1 MNTSAD
7 PLPSSLA
14 AATFVPFLI
23 ASIALAAAYGASFLL
38 SEHLRQSGLD
48 SSMAGAVIST
58 GILTMI
64 VSSLVAGWVAQR
76 IGLMSTI
83 VAAAAVMALSM
94 FAFSLAARDFRIAFI
109 GGLLLGMGW
118 STFYILAPLQII
130 HHLRPSAR
138 IKYLTLLS
146 GGQMVG
152 LGLASP
158 VGHFIASRFGSYA
171 IVYAGLACLCVVAAI
186 VFSIVRKQTERIPH
200 PPADATGLTAAR
212 VAEILRHVTRLPII
226 MIGLA
231 ACVFSALS
239 NFQAIY
245 AESRHLS
252 PDLFFVTFTLTT
264 VFCRFTLAQ
273 AISRLPVRKL
283 AFTLFAMT
291 LVALVLFVSNPGSEI
306 LYVIGSFVF
315 AIGYGLSYSTLNGMA
330 VNLASEK
337 GLSASASSQV
347 FTIAYFTGLFGFPY
361 VAGVLVTRVGVNGMI
376 VATIAVVVINLLM
389 LTHTS
394 LRRDNAPV
402 AVR

>member
-1 MNTSAD
+1 MKTSAD

-64 VSSLVAGWVAQR
+64 VSSLVAGWIAQR

-94 FAFSLAARDFRIAFI
+94 FAFSLAARDLRIAFI

-130 HHLRPSAR
+130 HHVSPSAR

-158 VGHFIASRFGSYA
+158 IGHFIASRSGSYA
-171 IVYAGLACLCVVAAI
+171 IVYADLACLCLIAAI
-186 VFSIVRKQTERIPH
+186 AFSIVRRRTKRTSRPQ
-200 PPADATGLTAAR
+200 ADATGLTAAR

-306 LYVIGSFVF
+306 LYVIDSFVF

-330 VNLASEK
+330 VNLASERACPHQQARK
-337 GLSASASSQV
+337 SSRS
-347 FTIAYFTGLFGFPY
+347 P
-361 VAGVLVTRVGVNGMI
+361 
-376 VATIAVVVINLLM
+376 
-389 LTHTS
+389 TS
-394 LRRDNAPV
+394 RACSDFRMSPV
-402 AVR
+402 YW